1 MSRIKAKR
9 VMWLCKGNGNVNLC
23 VQKKRGRGRGREL
36 LLLLSRWWLF
46 RGEREKGRVYLRL
59 KGTGG
64 S

>member
-1 MSRIKAKR
+1 VCAEEERER
-9 VMWLCKGNGNVNLC
+9 E
-23 VQKKRGRGRGREL
+23 RREL

>member
-1 MSRIKAKR
+1 
-9 VMWLCKGNGNVNLC
+9 
-23 VQKKRGRGRGREL
+23 VQKKRGRGRGRGREL

-46 RGEREKGRVYLRL
+46 RREREKGRVYLRL